1 MSATLLEIMCL
12 DSSLRRALGQTIS
25 FRIVIMLRWSAFAL
39 LFMPALAQA
48 SGFALTEQ
56 SASAVGRAG
65 AVVASPQE
73 PAAAWYNPAALAFMP
88 ETGVA
93 VGGLLYV
100 PSSRFEPAVGA
111 SVDSAQTLHLVPAL
125 YASHRVTDRLSVG
138 LAINVP
144 FALQI
149 DWPRGWVGERWG
161 LSTRLWALQIN
172 PSLAWRLGQSWSV
185 AAGVSAVRGSV
196 DIVTGLLPEMGEGQV
211 NLTGQAWGWGANL
224 AALWQ
229 PRFTV
234 SAAVTYRRRVRLAF
248 DGRATFSPEKPDFG
262 AVDQGASAVI
272 TLPDLIV
279 AGAQWRVRRDL
290 TAAAEVGCTLWSTFD
305 RLAIDF
311 EQPSMR
317 VAAVERGQ
325 HNPWSARAGVEWN
338 APFALVVRAG
348 GSFDQS
354 SATGQTLSPA
364 GPDSQRI
371 AAAAGVGYRLG
382 GWGVDTGYMLA
393 IFRPATATPPPVRAD
408 GYDASQ
414 SPAGTYRSRA
424 HIAGL
429 TVSWRR

>member
-1 MSATLLEIMCL
+1 M
-12 DSSLRRALGQTIS
+12 
-25 FRIVIMLRWSAFAL
+25 FRWSAFAL
-39 LFMPALAQA
+39 LFVPALAQA

-73 PAAAWYNPAALAFMP
+73 PAAAWYNPAALAHMP
-88 ETGVA
+88 GTNVA
-93 VGGLLYV
+93 VGGLLSV
-100 PSSRFEPAVGA
+100 PSSRFEPVVGA
-111 SVDSAQTLHLVPAL
+111 SVDSTQSLHLVPAL
-125 YASHRVTDRLSVG
+125 YASRALTDRLSLG

-149 DWPRGWVGERWG
+149 DWPRGWVGQRWG
-161 LSTRLWALQIN
+161 LFTRLWALQIN
-172 PSLAWRLGQSWSV
+172 PSLAWRLSEDWSV
-185 AAGVSAVRGSV
+185 AAGLSAVRGSV

-211 NLTGQAWGWGANL
+211 NLSGQTWGWGANL
-224 AALWQ
+224 AALWR
-229 PRFTV
+229 PSPTF
-234 SAAVTYRRRVRLAF
+234 SAGLTYRRRVRLAF

-262 AVDQGASAVI
+262 AVNQGASAVI

-290 TAAAEVGCTLWSTFD
+290 TVAGEVGCTLWSTFD

-325 HNPWSARAGVEWN
+325 HNPWSARAAVEWN

-354 SATGQTLSPA
+354 TATSQTLSPA

-371 AAAAGVGYRLG
+371 AGAAGVGYRLG
-382 GWGVDTGYMLA
+382 AWGVDAAYMLA
-393 IFRPATATPPPVRAD
+393 TFLPATATPPPVRAD
-408 GYDASQ
+408 GYDPSQ